1 MKLDNKEKQLLK
13 VLLSAILFYFI
24 ILRID
29 TVMSFAKG
37 TVSLLKPFI
46 YGAALAFVINVPMIK
61 VESALQSHGVKKGTR
76 GIAFLLTIVMF
87 ICVVAAFLTIVVPQL
102 ARTVTTLIDHLQYF
116 VDTTIPALLESHGE
130 NLTFIE
136 EYIVSLNINWQQ
148 MGHQLIDWLKNF
160 AVSLLDNGSSVVV
173 GFVSGFTTA
182 LFALIFS
189 IYILFGK
196 EKISHALKKLC
207 LAVMG
212 EKHSG
217 KIFHV
222 CSLTYRIFTSFI
234 SGQCFEAVI
243 LGTMF
248 VVTMKILR
256 LPYAFLIGVIIAVT
270 ALIPVFGAFIGCAVG
285 IVLIALESPV
295 QAVWFVVLF
304 LILQQVEGNFIYP
317 HVVGGSVG
325 LPSILVFM
333 SVILGSELMGV
344 AGMLIF
350 IPGVSVIYAL
360 VKEFVCAR
368 LPQETAQIEEKTTER
383 NSRSEKR

>member
-1 MKLDNKEKQLLK
+1 
-13 VLLSAILFYFI
+13 
-24 ILRID
+24 
-29 TVMSFAKG
+29 
-37 TVSLLKPFI
+37 
-46 YGAALAFVINVPMIK
+46 
-61 VESALQSHGVKKGTR
+61 
-76 GIAFLLTIVMF
+76 
-87 ICVVAAFLTIVVPQL
+87 
-102 ARTVTTLIDHLQYF
+102 
-116 VDTTIPALLESHGE
+116 
-130 NLTFIE
+130 
-136 EYIVSLNINWQQ
+136 
-148 MGHQLIDWLKNF
+148 
-160 AVSLLDNGSSVVV
+160 
-173 GFVSGFTTA
+173 
-182 LFALIFS
+182 
-189 IYILFGK
+189 
-196 EKISHALKKLC
+196 
-207 LAVMG
+207 
-212 EKHSG
+212 
-217 KIFHV
+217 
-222 CSLTYRIFTSFI
+222 
-234 SGQCFEAVI
+234 
-243 LGTMF
+243 
-248 VVTMKILR
+248 
-256 LPYAFLIGVIIAVT
+256 VT